1 MQNVCLS
8 LKNYGPEVLEMRA
21 FFILI
26 LISGVLLGWAVSAQ
40 DGITLKGGVQDQT
53 GSLIPKAILTLTKN
67 DTGEVLKVE
76 ADDAGG
82 FIFLNL
88 KPGVYSLKA
97 EAMGFENASVPITV
111 ADQPLAEVTLKLGI
125 NLTEQVLIADSRS
138 ERVTAPENNADAIDF
153 SADFLKSLPA
163 QSEDILPIIGNF
175 LSTSAQGTEGLTVLV
190 DGVEGTQINLPTD
203 AIRRVIINRN
213 PYSSTFRRPGDG
225 RVEIT
230 TKDGSRR
237 RYDGTFAYY
246 MRNSRFDA
254 RDTFTRREGLEIA
267 KLDRRLFSASFG
279 GPVPGWKKA
288 TFFVSGNNLIHNEDV
303 LSSSIAPTGGLLI
316 QHAPTSQNR
325 IKLIS
330 RVDYRPSEAQALSA
344 RYYFYRKDEKNT
356 GLGAPFVLPEQGFPV
371 KESGHRLLFSARS
384 ILSPT
389 WLNELTFSFARD
401 NAREGE
407 KPDRHKI
414 VARGAFIGG
423 PSQVDLTSRETQ
435 FEVQDAMTYTPGNHK
450 IRFGGGFKSRRLNSV
465 DATNFVGTYFFQGL
479 FEYLDRRPVE
489 FRVFQ
494 GDPANSATQYEAH
507 GFFEDEIR
515 LKPWFS
521 VTPGVRYDWQS
532 SIKDF
537 NNFGGRLSF
546 ALAPGSQKMVIRGG
560 TGIFY
565 ERLQSSVGRQLFVD
579 GIRISEVRILNP
591 SYPDP
596 FRNAALRPSL
606 KPSLWQLAPD
616 LTAPYLMM
624 ASVSFE
630 RQLWHRSH
638 ISVEYQKL
646 HGVHLLRTRNIN
658 APLDPT
664 IFGFEFTGVRV
675 NPNFRD
681 IYQVESSA
689 SSRASALKVTFK
701 GRLGKWF
708 KGMAQYTYSSATDD
722 TSGPLVLPENNWNL
736 LPELGRSSFDLRHRF
751 SYAGTFD
758 LPLAFRFGS
767 VISIASGRPFDI
779 TTGFDDNG
787 DQNAYDRPPGGT
799 RNTAL
804 GPPIAQLDLRL
815 TKLFS
820 LPTLFKH
827 KAGLSERK
835 TKNFE
840 VNLDAFNVLNHPNT
854 PAIVGELGSHIF
866 GQASTANMA
875 RTLQLSVK
883 YSF

>member
-1 MQNVCLS
+1 
-8 LKNYGPEVLEMRA
+8 VLT
-21 FFILI
+21 
-26 LISGVLLGWAVSAQ
+26 AV
-40 DGITLKGGVQDQT
+40 
-53 GSLIPKAILTLTKN
+53 
-67 DTGEVLKVE
+67 
-76 ADDAGG
+76 ADDAGR
-82 FIFLNL
+82 FVFTNL
-88 KPGVYSLKA
+88 KPGKYELLAKA
-97 EAMGFENASVPITV
+97 DTFEDQTTPITV
-111 ADQPLAEVTLKLGI
+111 SDQPLDEVTIKLGI
-125 NLTEQVLIADSRS
+125 KLTEEVLIADSSS

-153 SADFLKSLPA
+153 SADFLKTLPA

-203 AIRRVIINRN
+203 AIRRVLINRN

-246 MRNSRFDA
+246 VRNSRFDA
-254 RDTFTRREGLEIA
+254 RDTFTRRQGLDIA
-267 KLDRRLFSASFG
+267 RLDRRLFSASFG

-303 LSSSIAPTGGLLI
+303 LSSSIATTGNFLI
-316 QHAPTSQNR
+316 QHAPTSQDR
-325 IKLIS
+325 IKFMS
-330 RVDYRPSEAQALSA
+330 RVDYRPSEALSLSA
-344 RYYFYRKDEKNT
+344 RYYFYRNSEKNA

-371 KESGHRLLFSARS
+371 NESGHRLLIGARS

-389 WLNELTFSFARD
+389 FLNELTVSVAQED
-401 NAREGE
+401 VREGE
-407 KPDRHKI
+407 TPNTHKI

-423 PSQVDLTSRETQ
+423 PSQVDLNSRERQ
-435 FEVQDAMTYTPGNHK
+435 FEVQDALTYNSGNHTV
-450 IRFGGGFKSRRLNSV
+450 RFGGGFKVRKLNSV

-479 FEYLDRRPVE
+479 FEYLDNRPVE

-494 GDPANSATQYEAH
+494 GDPADSITQYEAH
-507 GFFEDEIR
+507 GFIEDEIR
-515 LKPWFS
+515 LRRWLT

-537 NNFGGRLSF
+537 NNFGGRLAF

-560 TGIFY
+560 AGIFY
-565 ERLQSSVGRQLFVD
+565 ERLQSSVLKQLFVD
-579 GIRISEVRILNP
+579 GVRTRELRILNP
-591 SYPDP
+591 SFPDP
-596 FRNAALRPSL
+596 FRNAGSRPQP
-606 KPSLWQLAPD
+606 KPSIWQLAPN
-616 LTAPYLMM
+616 LGAPYLFM

-630 RQLWHRSH
+630 RELWHRSH
-638 ISVEYQKL
+638 ISVEYQRL
-646 HGVHLLRTRNIN
+646 RGVHLLRTRNIN
-658 APLDPT
+658 APLDPA
-664 IFGFEFTGVRV
+664 IFGFEFTGRRV

-681 IYQVESSA
+681 IFQVESSA
-689 SSRASALKVTFK
+689 SSRSSALKVTFK

-736 LPELGRSSFDLRHRF
+736 VPELGRSSFDLRHRF
-751 SYAGTFD
+751 SYAGTFE
-758 LPLAFRFGS
+758 LPFNFRFGS
-767 VISIASGRPFDI
+767 VISMASGRPFDI

-804 GPPIAQLDLRL
+804 GPPIAQLDVRL
-815 TKLFS
+815 TKLFR
-820 LPTLFKH
+820 LPTFFKH
-827 KAGLSERK
+827 KAGKAERK
-835 TKNFE
+835 TMNFE
-840 VNLDAFNVLNHPNT
+840 VSLDAFNVLNHPNT
-854 PAIVGELGSHIF
+854 PAIVGELGSQIF
-866 GQASTANMA
+866 GQASTANIS